1 MGHHKVKR
9 NEFRLDDGAKVSI
22 EYWVNATKIYV
33 AAFDTAGHQISRA
46 AYHADVEDPAA
57 LTPEL
62 LESLVGSLA
71 NALEYEL
78 INHPELSIRPR

>member
-22 EYWVNATKIYV
+22 EYWVNATKVYV

-57 LTPEL
+57 FTPEL